1 MDLRL
6 IIFLVIM
13 ITVIDIFIGHKIE
26 NGKKPKGDRESC
38 IRDILQE
45 KLPNLS
51 EESKLSKHNRTGIF
65 KGILSLDDFLAIA
78 LFILFLVI
86 HKLKYIKDLA
96 ILYILIRGFRL
107 ITMSVTVLPQPN
119 NNCKPPSERNMIDRW
134 LSGGCNDSIFSG
146 HTALMIILLLYIN
159 KGVKSSFMKC
169 MMMLFAV
176 GYSLLII
183 MLRNHYT
190 VDVVLAW
197 FISISTFI
205 LYENREYLFKKGYL

>member
-26 NGKKPKGDRESC
+26 NGKKPKGDRDSC

-96 ILYILIRGFRL
+96 VLYILIRGFRL
-107 ITMSVTVLPQPN
+107 ITMSVTVLLKN

-159 KGVKSSFMKC
+159 KGVKSSFMKL
-169 MMMLFAV
+169 MMILFAV

-197 FISISTFI
+197 FISVSTFI

>member
-26 NGKKPKGDRESC
+26 NGKKPKGDRNSC

-51 EESKLSKHNRTGIF
+51 EKSKLSKHNRKGIF
-65 KGILSLDDFLAIA
+65 KGIFSLDDFLAIA

-86 HKLKYIKDLA
+86 HKLKYLKDLA

-119 NNCKPPSERNMIDRW
+119 NNCKPPSERNTIDRW

-146 HTALMIILLLYIN
+146 HTALVLILLLYIN
-159 KGVKSSFMKC
+159 KGVKSSFMKA
-169 MMMLFAV
+169 MMVLFAI
-176 GYSLLII
+176 GYSILII

-197 FISISTFI
+197 FISVSTFI